1 MIPIII
7 ITYNNYK
14 YVENTIKQLIK
25 INKDYENNI
34 QILNNCSTC
43 SDTIA
48 YLKTLKYK
56 IIENTGNHGP
66 RVNKK
71 DNRHIYD
78 ILPDK
83 YILTDPD
90 LEFNENMPS
99 NYIEHLSKISDE
111 LNIFKLGLAL
121 DITDSD
127 KFYQYKHP
135 MFNLS
140 IAEIEAHYWKNYFK
154 HNNYDLY
161 AAPVD
166 TTFALYNKNAKNDNV
181 DVRIAGNFTAKHMP
195 WYIETKLFNLY
206 ENYMLYK
213 DVPDWS
219 SGAYF
224 IRKYINENYKSFNYN
239 NELILIPINDSNL
252 SKWDNDNN
260 EIIKILDKYLDK
272 NKIFIDIGGWIG
284 KTSIYGSRKAKKVY
298 VIEADKK
305 VIVDLKKNLKNNSYN
320 NYEIIEKAIYYSND
334 VDVKFGNSQICL
346 NSGIIYDPNLYNI
359 KTINLNEL
367 VKDNINE
374 IFFINVD
381 INGSEEFI
389 IEDLIKLN
397 KNYKIPIHIKFYYNR
412 WNNKDINRFSSFLSD
427 EMKNKIKTNST
438 VLLE

>member
-7 ITYNNYK
+7 ITYNNYR

-34 QILNNCSTC
+34 QILNNYSTC
-43 SDTIA
+43 PDTIN
-48 YLKTLKYK
+48 YLKNLKYK

-66 RVNKK
+66 RVNKTS
-71 DNRHIYD
+71 NRHIYD

-121 DITDSD
+121 DITEKD

-154 HNNYDLY
+154 HNNYDLFV
-161 AAPVD
+161 APVD
-166 TTFALYNKNAKNDNV
+166 TTFALYNKNAVNEKV

-206 ENYMLYK
+206 ENFMLYK

-224 IRKYINENYKSFNYN
+224 IRKYINENYKIFNIN
-239 NELILIPINDSNL
+239 NELILIPINDIHL
-252 SKWDNDNN
+252 SKWDNNDN
-260 EIIKILDKYLDK
+260 EIIKTLDTYLNK
-272 NKIFIDIGGWIG
+272 NKIFIDIGGGIG
-284 KTSIYGSRKAKKVY
+284 KTAIYSSRKSKKIY
-298 VIEADKK
+298 VIEPDKK
-305 VIVDLKKNLKNNSYN
+305 VIGDLKRNLKNNSSN
-320 NYEIIEKAIYYSND
+320 NYEIIEKAIYFSD
-334 VDVKFGNSQICL
+334 DIDIKFGNSQILL
-346 NSGIIYDPNLYNI
+346 NSGIIYNPDIYTV

-367 VKDNINE
+367 IKDKIDE
-374 IFFINVD
+374 ISIINVD

-389 IEDLIKLN
+389 LDDLIKLN
-397 KNYKIPIHIKFYYNR
+397 KNYKIPIYIKFYYNR
-412 WNNKDINRFSSFLSD
+412 WNNKNINQFSD
-427 EMKNKIKTNST
+427 EMKDKIKTNST
-438 VLLE
+438 ILFL

>member
-48 YLKTLKYK
+48 YLKSLKYK

-66 RVNKK
+66 RVNKT
-71 DNRHIYD
+71 DNKHIYD

-154 HNNYDLY
+154 HNDYHLY

-166 TTFALYNKNAKNDNV
+166 TTFALYNKNALNEKV
-181 DVRIAGNFTAKHMP
+181 DVRIAGAFTAKHMP

-224 IRKYINENYKSFNYN
+224 IRKYINENYKTFYQN
-239 NELILIPINDSNL
+239 NELILIPTNDIHL
-252 SKWDNDNN
+252 SKWDDNDNDN
-260 EIIKILDKYLDK
+260 EIIKTIDKYLDK
-272 NKIFIDIGGWIG
+272 NKIFIDIGGGIG
-284 KTSIYGSRKAKKVY
+284 KTAIYSSRKTKKVY
-298 VIEADKK
+298 VIEPDKK
-305 VIVDLKKNLKNNSYN
+305 VISYLKKNLKNNSYN
-320 NYEIIEKAIYYSND
+320 NYEIIEKAIYFLDN
-334 VDVKFGNSQICL
+334 VDIKFSNSQISL
-346 NSGIIYDPNLYNI
+346 NSGVIYNPNIYTV

-367 VKDNINE
+367 VKDKIDE
-374 IFFINVD
+374 ISIINVD

-389 IEDLIKLN
+389 LDDLIKLN
-397 KNYKIPIHIKFYYNR
+397 KNYKIPIYIKFYYNN
-412 WNNKDINRFSSFLSD
+412 WNNKDINRFSD
-427 EMKNKIKTNST
+427 KMKDKIKTNSAF
-438 VLLE
+438 LLE

>member
-7 ITYNNYK
+7 ITYNNYR

-34 QILNNCSTC
+34 QILNNYSTC
-43 SDTIA
+43 PDTIN
-48 YLKTLKYK
+48 YLKSLKYK

-66 RVNKK
+66 RVNKTS
-71 DNRHIYD
+71 NRHIYD

-83 YILTDPD
+83 YILTDPG

-121 DITDSD
+121 DITEKD

-154 HNNYDLY
+154 HNNYDLFV
-161 AAPVD
+161 APVD
-166 TTFALYNKNAKNDNV
+166 TTFALYNKNAVNEKV

-206 ENYMLYK
+206 ENFMLYK

-224 IRKYINENYKSFNYN
+224 IRKYINENYKIFNIN
-239 NELILIPINDSNL
+239 NELILIPINDIHL
-252 SKWDNDNN
+252 SKWDNNDN
-260 EIIKILDKYLDK
+260 EIIKTLDTYLNK
-272 NKIFIDIGGWIG
+272 NKIIIDIGGGIG
-284 KTSIYGSRKAKKVY
+284 KTAIYSSRKSKKVY
-298 VIEADKK
+298 VIEPDKK
-305 VIVDLKKNLKNNSYN
+305 VIGDLKRNLKNNSSN
-320 NYEIIEKAIYYSND
+320 NYEIIEKAIYFSD
-334 VDVKFGNSQICL
+334 DIDIKFGNSQILL
-346 NSGIIYDPNLYNI
+346 NSGIIYNPDIYTV

-367 VKDNINE
+367 IKHKIDE
-374 IFFINVD
+374 ISMINVD

-389 IEDLIKLN
+389 LDDLIKLN

-412 WNNKDINRFSSFLSD
+412 WNNKNINQFSD
-427 EMKNKIKTNST
+427 EMKDKIKTNST
-438 VLLE
+438 ILFL